1 MTGGNWQSR
10 IDQVAR
16 DHTHGA
22 SELTLWA
29 AQALQEAADQKA
41 PPEDLRLAVGKL
53 LRSHRS
59 MAPLLRLCLEVLK
72 LLVDEP
78 ANTSLQATTSRW
90 IQELQQAEG
99 HFHRHLIE
107 DVDRA
112 GHWAFFSY
120 SSTVLSGLRALA
132 GRGVTGRALVA
143 ESRPGAEGRNLAAG
157 LAASGWQTM
166 LVPDALFMDR
176 VATGH
181 VEKLILGC
189 DAADDRIFVNKV
201 GSGSLAAAMR
211 HAGGKVEIWATSHK
225 LLPTSGISLLGI
237 EEVQSEEFS
246 SEDNQVAVEAP
257 LFGVGDLKHINLFR
271 GEWGAWTLR
280 EIKHYVEELHQL
292 TTPPDRRFRP

>member
-1 MTGGNWQSR
+1 MAGADWQER
-10 IDQVAR
+10 IEQVAR

-22 SELTLWA
+22 SQLTLWA
-29 AQALQEAADQKA
+29 AQALQQAADQRADHEK
-41 PPEDLRLAVGKL
+41 LRLAVGKL

-72 LLVDEP
+72 LLVDDRS
-78 ANTSLQATTSRW
+78 NTTLDAITSRW
-90 IQELQQAEG
+90 VRELQQAES
-99 HFHRHLIE
+99 HFHRHLLE
-107 DVDRA
+107 DVDAA

-120 SSTVLSGLRALA
+120 SSTVLSGVRALA

-143 ESRPGAEGRNLAAG
+143 ESRPGGEGRNLAAG
-157 LAASGWQTM
+157 LAAKGWRTV

-176 VATGH
+176 VAEGR

-211 HAGGKVEIWATSHK
+211 RAGGEVEIWATSHK

-237 EEVQSEEFS
+237 EEVQSEEFGS
-246 SEDNQVAVEAP
+246 QEDQVAVEAP
-257 LFGVGDLKHINLFR
+257 LFGTGDLKHVNHFR

-280 EIKHYVEELHQL
+280 EIKHYVYELHQL
-292 TTPPDRRFRP
+292 TAPPNSRLRS